1 MARGWESKSVE
12 DQVNEHDAESLRG
25 NADAARLSAD
35 ERTKQS
41 KLNSLQLSRTRIL
54 NQLALAKNAAHRT
67 MLERALAAL
76 DEQIAGAGESDR

>member
-41 KLNSLQLSRTRIL
+41 KLNSLQLSRTRIM
-54 NQLALAKNAAHRT
+54 NQLAAAKNTAHRT

-76 DEQIAGAGESDR
+76 DEQIAGAGESG

>member
-25 NADAARLSAD
+25 SADAAKLSAD

-41 KLNSLQLSRTRIL
+41 HLSSLQLSRTRIM
-54 NQLALAKNAAHRT
+54 NQLALAKNTAHRT

-76 DEQIAGAGESDR
+76 DDQIAKAGETD

>member
-25 NADAARLSAD
+25 ETNAAKLSAD
-35 ERTKQS
+35 ERTRQGN
-41 KLNSLQLSRTRIL
+41 LRSLQLSRTRIV
-54 NQLALAKNAAHRT
+54 NQLAAAKNTAHRT

-76 DEQIAGAGESDR
+76 DEQIAGAGGSI